1 MLKRQ
6 VSLLSGPILSH
17 ISYRQPGVSMWS
29 DQPQFEPFYSKYYN
43 LCSIA

>member
-6 VSLLSGPILSH
+6 VSLLSRPILCH
-17 ISYRQPGVSMWS
+17 ISYRQQAVSMWS